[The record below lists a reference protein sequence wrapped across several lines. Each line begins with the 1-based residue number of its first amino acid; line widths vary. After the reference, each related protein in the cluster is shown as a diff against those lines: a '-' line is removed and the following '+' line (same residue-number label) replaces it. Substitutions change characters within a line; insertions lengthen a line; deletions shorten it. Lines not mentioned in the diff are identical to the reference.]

1 MKRFILSVA
10 VTFLISCS
18 EGRNELM
25 TKFINEKKVI
35 ADSINFY
42 HGSELMFEDSSK
54 RIAHSTNDRAKYLPL
69 ADSQSKY
76 WGLGYHANEKLKAID
91 FSIDS
96 LSKMK

>member
-1 MKRFILSVA
+1 MIIV
-10 VTFLISCS
+10 SCS
-18 EGRNELM
+18 DNRNQLM
-25 TKFINEKKVI
+25 TKFINEKKI
-35 ADSINFY
+35 IEDSIKFY

-54 RIAHSTNDRAKYLPL
+54 AVAHTTHDSMKYLPL

-76 WGLGYHANEKLKAID
+76 WGLAFTAKEKLKDLD